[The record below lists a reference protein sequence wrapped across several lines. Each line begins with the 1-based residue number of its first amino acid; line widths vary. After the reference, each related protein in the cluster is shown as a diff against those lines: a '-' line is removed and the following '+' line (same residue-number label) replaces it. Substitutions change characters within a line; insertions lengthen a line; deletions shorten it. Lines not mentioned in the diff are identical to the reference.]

1 MRRRRRRPRP
11 AFHYVRK
18 RGEDCTSRTKT
29 NASDTNKGSSRR
41 KTEEEEL
48 NCERKKE
55 GLRDATM
62 KMNQSER
69 IKTAAAA
76 GECVWKKEK
85 EDTSEGIFCL
95 TNCSRFQLSKTGW
108 YSVHVHCQMST
119 SGLRLPKINLIPT
132 GSLYV
137 GSRLLLL
144 YAAHDFCLAKSR
156 FLGVAGP
163 SLFLSSYLV
172 VSWLSAK
179 CNLRER
185 SFPSVAPSFQ
195 LIKIDN
201 GNSYGWATKERA
213 SESVSRSWPR
223 LECKSHLMLMRVGMK

>member
-1 MRRRRRRPRP
+1 MRRRRRRP

-108 YSVHVHCQMST
+108 YSVHVHCQTSA
-119 SGLRLPKINLIPT
+119 SGLQLPKINFIPT
-132 GSLYV
+132 GFTIAAAAV
-137 GSRLLLL
+137 CCPRLLPCEIPVLGRGRSFLL
-144 YAAHDFCLAKSR
+144 S
-156 FLGVAGP
+156 V
-163 SLFLSSYLV
+163 FLSRRV
-172 VSWLSAK
+172 VA
-179 CNLRER
+179 
-185 SFPSVAPSFQ
+185 FGQ
-195 LIKIDN
+195 
-201 GNSYGWATKERA
+201 
-213 SESVSRSWPR
+213 
-223 LECKSHLMLMRVGMK
+223 M